1 MPYTVPIMSTQ
12 PDRPAGFRT
21 RAVHAGHGLDPATGA
36 HAVPI
41 YATSTFG
48 YGSAERGARLF
59 AGEESGYFYSRLSNP
74 TVRAFEEKVAS
85 LEGGGDAV
93 AFGSGMGAASAIALT
108 LLKTG
113 DEVAFVGPL
122 YGGTEGLLRDI
133 LGNFGV
139 TVHGAR
145 DVEELRAVVNE
156 RTRLVWLET
165 PTNPTIQ
172 IVDLRAASE
181 VAHAAGALVVVDNTF
196 STPYLTRPLE
206 HGADLVMHSATKYLG
221 GHGDVIGGVVA
232 ASADLIAELR
242 LHGLRHVGSVLGPFE
257 AYLLLRGLK
266 TLPLRMEAHCANAAA
281 LAQALQGHP
290 ALRALHYPGLPT
302 HPGHA
307 VAARQMRAF
316 GGLLS
321 VDLGTR
327 EAAFAFLDGLR
338 LFTQAVS
345 LGDVESLSSHPAS
358 TTHQLLGEETLARQ
372 GVTPG
377 LVRLS
382 VGIEDEADLIRDVL
396 GALDRVPVA
405 AGR

>member
-1 MPYTVPIMSTQ
+1 MSKQ
-12 PDRPAGFRT
+12 DAQPAGFRT
-21 RAVHAGHGLDPATGA
+21 RAVHAGHGLDPVTGA

-85 LEGGGDAV
+85 LEGAGDAV

-108 LLKTG
+108 FLKTG

-133 LGNFGV
+133 LGRFGV
-139 TVHGAR
+139 TVHEAR
-145 DVEELRAVVNE
+145 DVEELRGVVNE
-156 RTRLVWLET
+156 QTRLVWLET
-165 PTNPTIQ
+165 PTNPTLKV
-172 IVDLRAASE
+172 VDLRAASE
-181 VAHAAGALVVVDNTF
+181 LAHAVGALVVVDNTF

-206 HGADLVMHSATKYLG
+206 FGADLVMHSATKYLG
-221 GHGDVIGGVVA
+221 GHGDVVAGVVA
-232 ASADLIAELR
+232 ANADLVAELR
-242 LHGLRHVGSVLGPFE
+242 LHGLRHVGAVLGPFE

-266 TLPLRMEAHCANAAA
+266 TLPLRMEAHCANAQA
-281 LAQALQGHP
+281 LAEALQGHP
-290 ALRALHYPGLPT
+290 AIRALHYPGLPG
-302 HPGHA
+302 HPGHE
-307 VAARQMRAF
+307 VAQRQMRAF
-316 GGLLS
+316 GGLVSL
-321 VDLGTR
+321 DLGSQ
-327 EAAFAFLDGLR
+327 EAAFAFLDHLK

-358 TTHQLLGEETLARQ
+358 TTHQLLDEETLARQ

-382 VGIEDEADLIRDVL
+382 VGIEDADDLIADVL
-396 GALDRVPVA
+396 GALEKVPV
-405 AGR
+405 GV

>member
-1 MPYTVPIMSTQ
+1 MSKQ
-12 PDRPAGFRT
+12 EVQGFRT
-21 RAVHAGHGLDPATGA
+21 RAVHAGHGLDPVTGA

-48 YGSAERGARLF
+48 YGNAERGARLF

-85 LEGGGDAV
+85 LEGAGDAV
-93 AFGSGMGAASAIALT
+93 AFGSGMGAASAVALT
-108 LLKTG
+108 FLKTG

-133 LGNFGV
+133 LGRFGV
-139 TVHGAR
+139 TVHEAR
-145 DVEELRAVVNE
+145 DVEDLRAVVSE

-165 PTNPTIQ
+165 PTNPTLKV
-172 IVDLRAASE
+172 VDLQAASE
-181 VAHAAGALVVVDNTF
+181 VAHAVGALVVVDNTF
-196 STPYLTRPLE
+196 ATPYLTRPLDL
-206 HGADLVMHSATKYLG
+206 GADLVMHSATKYLS
-221 GHGDVIGGVVA
+221 GHGDVIAGVVA
-232 ASADLIAELR
+232 ASAELVAELR

-266 TLPLRMEAHCANAAA
+266 TLPLRMEAHCANAQA
-281 LAQALQGHP
+281 LAEALRGHP
-290 ALRALHYPGLPT
+290 ALKALHYPGLPD
-302 HPGHA
+302 HPGHE
-307 VAARQMRAF
+307 VAQRQMRGY
-316 GGLLS
+316 GGLVSL
-321 VDLGTR
+321 DLGSQ
-327 EAAFAFLDGLR
+327 EAAFAFLDHLQ

-358 TTHQLLGEETLARQ
+358 TTHQLLGEETLERQ

-382 VGIEDEADLIRDVL
+382 VGVEDQEDLIRDVL
-396 GALDRVPVA
+396 GALEKVPVG

>member
-1 MPYTVPIMSTQ
+1 MSTQ
-12 PDRPAGFRT
+12 DHRPAGFRT
-21 RAVHAGHGLDPATGA
+21 RAVHAGHGLDPVTGA
-36 HAVPI
+36 HAMPI

-59 AGEESGYFYSRLSNP
+59 AGEEQGYFYSRLSNP

-85 LEGGGDAV
+85 LEDAGDAV
-93 AFGSGMGAASAIALT
+93 AFASGMGAASAIALT
-108 LLKTG
+108 LLKAG

-133 LGNFGV
+133 LGRFGV
-139 TVHGAR
+139 TVQEAR
-145 DVEELRAVVNE
+145 NVEELRAAVNG

-221 GHGDVIGGVVA
+221 GHGDVIAGVVTGGA
-232 ASADLIAELR
+232 ELIAELR
-242 LHGLRHVGSVLGPFE
+242 LHGLRHVGAVLGPQD

-290 ALRALHYPGLPT
+290 ALKAVHYPGLPT

-321 VDLGTR
+321 LDLGSR
-327 EAAFAFLDGLR
+327 AAAFAFLDHLR

-358 TTHQLLGEETLARQ
+358 TTHQLLGEETLERQ

-382 VGIEDEADLIRDVL
+382 VGIEDEADLTRDVL
-396 GALDRVPVA
+396 GALERVPVA

>member
-1 MPYTVPIMSTQ
+1 M
-12 PDRPAGFRT
+12 
-21 RAVHAGHGLDPATGA
+21 
-36 HAVPI
+36 PI

-59 AGEESGYFYSRLSNP
+59 AGEEQGYFYSRLSNP
-74 TVRAFEEKVAS
+74 TVRAFEEKLAS
-85 LEGGGDAV
+85 LEGAEGTV

-108 LLKTG
+108 FLKTG

-133 LGNFGV
+133 LGRFGV
-139 TVHGAR
+139 TVHDVR
-145 DVEELRAVVNE
+145 NVEELRGVVSGK
-156 RTRLVWLET
+156 TRLVWLET
-165 PTNPTIQ
+165 PTNPTVQ
-172 IVDLRAASE
+172 IVDLEAAST

-221 GHGDVIGGVVA
+221 GHGDVVAGVVA
-232 ASADLIAELR
+232 GGAELVTELR

-257 AYLLLRGLK
+257 AYLLLRGVK
-266 TLPLRMEAHCANAAA
+266 TLPLRMEAHCANAQA
-281 LAQALQGHP
+281 LAEALQGHP
-290 ALRALHYPGLPT
+290 ALKALHYPGLSS
-302 HPGHA
+302 HPGHE

-321 VDLGTR
+321 IELESQ
-327 EAAFAFLDGLR
+327 EAAFAFLDNLK

-345 LGDVESLSSHPAS
+345 LGDVESLSCHPAS
-358 TTHQLLGEETLARQ
+358 TTHHLLGEATLARQ

-382 VGIEDEADLIRDVL
+382 VGIEDAEDLICDVL
-396 GALDRVPVA
+396 RALDRVPVG

>member
-1 MPYTVPIMSTQ
+1 MSTQ
-12 PDRPAGFRT
+12 HDQRAGFRT
-21 RAVHAGHGLDPATGA
+21 RAVHAGHGLEPTTGA

-48 YGSAERGARLF
+48 YGSAARGARLF
-59 AGEESGYFYSRLSNP
+59 AGEEAGYFYSRLSNP

-85 LEGGGDAV
+85 LEDADDAV
-93 AFGSGMGAASAIALT
+93 AFGSGMGAASAVALS
-108 LLKTG
+108 LLRAG

-133 LGNFGV
+133 LGRFGV
-139 TVHGAR
+139 GVHDAR
-145 DVEELRAVVNE
+145 NLDELGAVVSG

-165 PTNPTIQ
+165 PTNPTLQ
-172 IVDLRAASE
+172 IVNLQAASAL
-181 VAHAAGALVVVDNTF
+181 AHAAGALVVVDNTF
-196 STPYLTRPLE
+196 STPFLTRPLE

-221 GHGDVIGGVVA
+221 GHGDAVGGVVA
-232 ASADLIAELR
+232 GPAELVADLR

-266 TLPLRMEAHCANAAA
+266 TLPLRMEAHCAGAAH
-281 LAQALQGHP
+281 LAAGLRGHP
-290 ALRALHYPGLPT
+290 TVQALHYPGLPH
-302 HPGHA
+302 HPGHE

-321 VDLGTR
+321 LDLGTQA
-327 EAAFAFLDGLR
+327 AAFAFLDALR

-345 LGDVESLSSHPAS
+345 LGDVESLSCHPAS
-358 TTHQLLGEETLARQ
+358 TTHQLLGGATLARQ

-382 VGIEDEADLIRDVL
+382 VGIEDPEDLLADVL
-396 GALDRVPVA
+396 GALAQVPPG
-405 AGR
+405 AGG

>member
-1 MPYTVPIMSTQ
+1 MSKQ
-12 PDRPAGFRT
+12 DSRLAGFRT
-21 RAVHAGHGLDPATGA
+21 RAVHAGHGLDPVTGA

-59 AGEESGYFYSRLSNP
+59 AGEEQGYFYSRLSNP

-85 LEGGGDAV
+85 LEGAEDAV
-93 AFGSGMGAASAIALT
+93 AFGSGMGAASAVALT
-108 LLKTG
+108 LLASG

-133 LGNFGV
+133 LGRFGV
-139 TVHGAR
+139 TVREAGDLEA
-145 DVEELRAVVNE
+145 LRAAVND

-165 PTNPTIQ
+165 PTNPTLK
-172 IVDLRAASE
+172 VLDLRAAAE

-196 STPYLTRPLE
+196 ATPYLTRPLE

-221 GHGDVIGGVVA
+221 GHGDVIAGVVA
-232 ASADLIAELR
+232 ARAELVAELR
-242 LHGLRHVGSVLGPFE
+242 LHGLRHVGSVLGPQG
-257 AYLLLRGLK
+257 AALLLRGLK

-281 LAQALQGHP
+281 LAEALQGHP

-321 VDLGTR
+321 LDLGTR

-345 LGDVESLSSHPAS
+345 LGDVESLSCHPGS
-358 TTHQLLGEETLARQ
+358 TTHHLLGEETLARQ

-382 VGIEDEADLIRDVL
+382 VGIEDAEDLIADVRA
-396 GALDRVPVA
+396 ALERVPVA

>member
-1 MPYTVPIMSTQ
+1 MSTQ
-12 PDRPAGFRT
+12 ADRPAGFRT
-21 RAVHAGHGLDPATGA
+21 RAVHAGHGLDPVTGA

-48 YGSAERGARLF
+48 YGTAERGGRLF
-59 AGEESGYFYSRLSNP
+59 AGEETGYFYSRLSNP
-74 TVRAFEEKVAS
+74 TVTAFEEKVAS
-85 LEGGGDAV
+85 LEGAEAAV

-108 LLKTG
+108 LLRTV

-133 LGNFGV
+133 LGRFGV
-139 TVHGAR
+139 TVHEAA
-145 DVEELRAVVNE
+145 DVEALRGVVTE

-165 PTNPTIQ
+165 PSNPTVG
-172 IVDLRAASE
+172 IVDLAAASA

-196 STPYLTRPLE
+196 ATPYLTRPLE

-221 GHGDVIGGVVA
+221 GHGDVVAGVVVG
-232 ASADLIAELR
+232 SADLVTELR

-266 TLPLRMEAHCANAAA
+266 TLPLRMEAHCQGAMA
-281 LAQALQGHP
+281 LARALEGHP
-290 ALRALHYPGLPT
+290 ALKALHYPGLPT

-321 VDLGTR
+321 LDLGTQ
-327 EAAFAFLDGLR
+327 EAAFAFLNNLR

-345 LGDVESLSSHPAS
+345 LGDVESLSCHPAS

-372 GVTPG
+372 GVTKG

-382 VGIEDEADLIRDVL
+382 VGIEDEADLITDVL
-396 GALDRVPVA
+396 GALERVPVG
-405 AGR
+405 AGD

>member
-1 MPYTVPIMSTQ
+1 MEAMSKQ
-12 PDRPAGFRT
+12 EVQGFRT
-21 RAVHAGHGLDPATGA
+21 RAVHAGHGLDPVTGA

-48 YGSAERGARLF
+48 YGNAERGARLF

-85 LEGGGDAV
+85 LEGAGDAV
-93 AFGSGMGAASAIALT
+93 AFGSGMGAASAVALT
-108 LLKTG
+108 FLKTG

-133 LGNFGV
+133 LGRFGV
-139 TVHGAR
+139 TVHEAR
-145 DVEELRAVVNE
+145 DVEDLRAVVSE

-165 PTNPTIQ
+165 PTNPTLKV
-172 IVDLRAASE
+172 VDLQAASE
-181 VAHAAGALVVVDNTF
+181 VAHAVGALVVVDNTF
-196 STPYLTRPLE
+196 ATPYLTRPLDL
-206 HGADLVMHSATKYLG
+206 GADLVMHSATKYLS
-221 GHGDVIGGVVA
+221 GHGDVIAGVVA
-232 ASADLIAELR
+232 ASAELVAELR

-266 TLPLRMEAHCANAAA
+266 TLPLRMEAHCANAQA
-281 LAQALQGHP
+281 LAEALRGHP
-290 ALRALHYPGLPT
+290 ALKALHYPGLPD
-302 HPGHA
+302 HPGHE
-307 VAARQMRAF
+307 VAQRQMRGY
-316 GGLLS
+316 GGLVSL
-321 VDLGTR
+321 DLGSQ
-327 EAAFAFLDGLR
+327 EAAFAFLDHLQ

-358 TTHQLLGEETLARQ
+358 TTHQLLGEETLERQ

-382 VGIEDEADLIRDVL
+382 VGVEDQEDLIRDVL
-396 GALDRVPVA
+396 GALEKVPVG

>member
-1 MPYTVPIMSTQ
+1 MSKQ
-12 PDRPAGFRT
+12 DSRPAGFRT
-21 RAVHAGHGLDPATGA
+21 RAVHAGHALDPVTGA

-59 AGEESGYFYSRLSNP
+59 AGEESGYFYSRLGNP

-85 LEGGGDAV
+85 LEGAEDAV
-93 AFGSGMGAASAIALT
+93 AFGSGMGAASAVALT
-108 LLKTG
+108 LLTSG

-133 LGNFGV
+133 LGRFGV
-139 TVHGAR
+139 TVREAG
-145 DVEELRAVVNE
+145 DLEELRAVVSG

-165 PTNPTIQ
+165 PTNPTLK

-181 VAHAAGALVVVDNTF
+181 VARAAGAFVVVDNTF

-221 GHGDVIGGVVA
+221 GHGDVIAGVVA
-232 ASADLIAELR
+232 GRTELVAGLR

-281 LAQALQGHP
+281 LAEALQGHP
-290 ALRALHYPGLPT
+290 ALKALHYPGLPT
-302 HPGHA
+302 HPAHK
-307 VAARQMRAF
+307 VAAQQMRAF

-321 VDLGTR
+321 LDLGSA

-345 LGDVESLSSHPAS
+345 LGDVESLSCHPGS
-358 TTHQLLGEETLARQ
+358 TTHHLLGEETLERQ

-382 VGIEDEADLIRDVL
+382 VGIEDAGDLIEDVL
-396 GALDRVPVA
+396 GALERVPVA
-405 AGR
+405 AAR

>member
-1 MPYTVPIMSTQ
+1 MSTQ
-12 PDRPAGFRT
+12 ADRPAGFRT
-21 RAVHAGHGLDPATGA
+21 RAVHAGHGLDPVTGA

-48 YGSAERGARLF
+48 YGTAERGGRLF

-74 TVRAFEEKVAS
+74 TVTAFEEKVAS
-85 LEGGGDAV
+85 LEGAEAAV

-108 LLKTG
+108 LLRTG

-139 TVHGAR
+139 TVHEAA
-145 DVEELRAVVNE
+145 DVEALREVVTE

-165 PTNPTIQ
+165 PTNPTVG
-172 IVDLRAASE
+172 IVDLAAASA

-196 STPYLTRPLE
+196 ATPYLTRPLE

-221 GHGDVIGGVVA
+221 GHGDVVAGVVVG
-232 ASADLIAELR
+232 SADLVTELR

-266 TLPLRMEAHCANAAA
+266 TLPLRMEAHCQGAMA
-281 LAQALQGHP
+281 LARALEGHP
-290 ALRALHYPGLPT
+290 ALKALHYPGLPS

-307 VAARQMRAF
+307 VAARQMRSF

-321 VDLGTR
+321 LDLGTQ
-327 EAAFAFLDGLR
+327 EAAFTFLNNLR

-345 LGDVESLSSHPAS
+345 LGDVESLSCHPAS
-358 TTHQLLGEETLARQ
+358 TTHQLLGEETLMRQ

-382 VGIEDEADLIRDVL
+382 VGIEDEADLIADVL
-396 GALDRVPVA
+396 GALERVPVG
-405 AGR
+405 AGD

>member
-1 MPYTVPIMSTQ
+1 MSTQ
-12 PDRPAGFRT
+12 SDRPAGFRT
-21 RAVHAGHGLDPATGA
+21 RAVHAGHGLDPVTGA

-48 YGSAERGARLF
+48 YGSAERGGRLF
-59 AGEESGYFYSRLSNP
+59 AGEEPGYFYSRLSNP
-74 TVRAFEEKVAS
+74 TVTAFEEKVAS
-85 LEGGGDAV
+85 LEGAEAAV
-93 AFGSGMGAASAIALT
+93 AFGSGMGAASAVALT
-108 LLKTG
+108 LLGTG

-139 TVHGAR
+139 TVHEAA
-145 DVEELRAVVNE
+145 DVEALRGVVSE

-165 PTNPTIQ
+165 PTNPTLKV
-172 IVDLRAASE
+172 VDLAAASA

-196 STPYLTRPLE
+196 ATPYLTRPLE

-221 GHGDVIGGVVA
+221 GHGDVVAGVVVGA
-232 ASADLIAELR
+232 ADLVTELR
-242 LHGLRHVGSVLGPFE
+242 LHGLRHVGSVLGAFE

-266 TLPLRMEAHCANAAA
+266 TLPLRMEAHCANTAA
-281 LAQALQGHP
+281 LAGALQGHP
-290 ALRALHYPGLPT
+290 ALKALHYPGLPT

-321 VDLGTR
+321 LDLGTR
-327 EAAFAFLDGLR
+327 EAAFAFLNNLQ

-345 LGDVESLSSHPAS
+345 LGDVESLSCHPAS
-358 TTHQLLGEETLARQ
+358 TTHQLLGEETLMRQ
-372 GVTPG
+372 GVTEG

-382 VGIEDEADLIRDVL
+382 VGIEDETDLIADVL
-396 GALDRVPVA
+396 GALERVPVGA
-405 AGR
+405 AT

>member
-1 MPYTVPIMSTQ
+1 MSTQ
-12 PDRPAGFRT
+12 DDRPAGFRT

-59 AGEESGYFYSRLSNP
+59 AGEEQGYFYSRLSNP

-85 LEGGGDAV
+85 LEEAGDAV
-93 AFGSGMGAASAIALT
+93 AFASGMGAASAVALT
-108 LLKTG
+108 FLKAG

-133 LGNFGV
+133 LGRFGV
-139 TVHGAR
+139 TVREAR
-145 DVEELRAVVNE
+145 DLAELRAVVSTT
-156 RTRLVWLET
+156 TRLVWLET

-181 VAHAAGALVVVDNTF
+181 IAHAAGALVVVDNTF

-232 ASADLIAELR
+232 AGTDLIAELR
-242 LHGLRHVGSVLGPFE
+242 LHGLRHVGAVLGPHD

-266 TLPLRMEAHCANAAA
+266 TLPLRMEAHCANAGA
-281 LAQALQGHP
+281 LAQALRGHP
-290 ALRALHYPGLPT
+290 DLRALHYPGLPS

-321 VDLGTR
+321 LDLGSR
-327 EAAFAFLDGLR
+327 AAAFAFLDQLR

-358 TTHQLLGEETLARQ
+358 TTHQLLGEETLERQ

-382 VGIEDEADLIRDVL
+382 VGIEDADDLIRDVL
-396 GALDRVPVA
+396 GALERVPVG

>member
-1 MPYTVPIMSTQ
+1 MSTQ

-48 YGSAERGARLF
+48 YGSAERGGRLF
-59 AGEESGYFYSRLSNP
+59 AGEEQGYFYSRLSNP

-85 LEGGGDAV
+85 LEEAGDAV
-93 AFGSGMGAASAIALT
+93 AFASGMGAASAIALT

-122 YGGTEGLLRDI
+122 YGGTEGLLRDV
-133 LGNFGV
+133 LEKFGV
-139 TVHGAR
+139 TVREAH
-145 DVEELRAVVNE
+145 DVEQLRALVSG

-172 IVDLRAASE
+172 IVDLRAASQ

-196 STPYLTRPLE
+196 STPYLTRPLA

-232 ASADLIAELR
+232 ASADLIADLR
-242 LHGLRHVGSVLGPFE
+242 LHGLRHVGAVMGPFE
-257 AYLLLRGLK
+257 AFLLLRGLK
-266 TLPLRMEAHCANAAA
+266 TLPLRMEAHCQGAAA
-281 LAQALQGHP
+281 LAAALQGHP
-290 ALRALHYPGLPT
+290 AVRALHYPGLPT

-307 VAARQMRAF
+307 VAARQMRAY

-321 VDLGTR
+321 LDLGSR
-327 EAAFAFLDGLR
+327 AAAFAFLDGLR

-345 LGDVESLSSHPAS
+345 LGDVESLSCHPAS
-358 TTHQLLGEETLARQ
+358 TTHHLLGEETLARQ

-382 VGIEDEADLIRDVL
+382 VGIEDAEDLIRDVL
-396 GALDRVPVA
+396 GALERVPVA
-405 AGR
+405 AGG

>member
-1 MPYTVPIMSTQ
+1 MSKQ
-12 PDRPAGFRT
+12 DSRPAGFRT
-21 RAVHAGHGLDPATGA
+21 RAVHAGHGLDPVTGA

-48 YGSAERGARLF
+48 YGNAERGARLF
-59 AGEESGYFYSRLSNP
+59 AGEEQGYFYSRLSNP

-85 LEGGGDAV
+85 LEGAEDAV

-108 LLKTG
+108 LLTSG

-133 LGNFGV
+133 LGRFGV
-139 TVHGAR
+139 TVREAG
-145 DVEELRAVVNE
+145 DLEELREVVSE

-165 PTNPTIQ
+165 PTNPTLK
-172 IVDLRAASE
+172 IVDLHAASE
-181 VAHAAGALVVVDNTF
+181 VARAAGALVVVDNTF

-221 GHGDVIGGVVA
+221 GHGDVIAGVVA
-232 ASADLIAELR
+232 GRAELISELR

-281 LAQALQGHP
+281 LTEALQGHP
-290 ALRALHYPGLPT
+290 ALGALHYPGLPT
-302 HPGHA
+302 HPGHE

-321 VDLGTR
+321 LDLGSV

-345 LGDVESLSSHPAS
+345 LGDVESLSCHPGS
-358 TTHQLLGEETLARQ
+358 TTHHLLGEETLERQ

-382 VGIEDEADLIRDVL
+382 VGIEDAGDLIEDVL
-396 GALDRVPVA
+396 GALERVPVA

>member
-1 MPYTVPIMSTQ
+1 MPIMSKQ
-12 PDRPAGFRT
+12 EIQGFRT
-21 RAVHAGHGLDPATGA
+21 RAVHAGHGLDPVTGA

-48 YGSAERGARLF
+48 YGNAERGARLF

-85 LEGGGDAV
+85 LEGAADAV
-93 AFGSGMGAASAIALT
+93 AFASGMGAASAVALT
-108 LLKTG
+108 FLKSG

-133 LGNFGV
+133 LGRFGV
-139 TVHGAR
+139 TVHEAR
-145 DVEELRAVVNE
+145 DVEELRAVVTE
-156 RTRLVWLET
+156 RTRLLWLET
-165 PTNPTIQ
+165 PTNPTLKV
-172 IVDLRAASE
+172 VDLQAASE
-181 VAHAAGALVVVDNTF
+181 IAHAVGALVVVDNTF

-206 HGADLVMHSATKYLG
+206 FGADLVMHSATKYLG
-221 GHGDVIGGVVA
+221 GHGDVVAGVVA
-232 ASADLIAELR
+232 GSAELTTELR
-242 LHGLRHVGSVLGPFE
+242 LHGLRHVGAVLGPFE

-266 TLPLRMEAHCANAAA
+266 TLPLRMEAHCANAQA
-281 LAQALQGHP
+281 LAEALQGHP
-290 ALRALHYPGLPT
+290 AIKALHYPGLPD
-302 HPGHA
+302 HPGHD

-316 GGLLS
+316 GGLVSL
-321 VDLGTR
+321 DLGSQ
-327 EAAFAFLDGLR
+327 EAAFAFLNNLK

-358 TTHQLLGEETLARQ
+358 TTHQLLGEETLERQ

-382 VGIEDEADLIRDVL
+382 VGIEDQEDLIRDVL
-396 GALDRVPVA
+396 GALEKVPVG

>member
-1 MPYTVPIMSTQ
+1 MSTQ
-12 PDRPAGFRT
+12 ADRPAGFRT
-21 RAVHAGHGLDPATGA
+21 RAVHAGHGLDPVTGA

-48 YGSAERGARLF
+48 YGTAERGGRLF

-74 TVRAFEEKVAS
+74 TVTAFEEKVAS
-85 LEGGGDAV
+85 LEGAGAAV
-93 AFGSGMGAASAIALT
+93 AFGSGMGGASAIALT

-133 LGNFGV
+133 LGRFGV
-139 TVHGAR
+139 TVHEAA
-145 DVEELRAVVNE
+145 DVEALRGVVTE

-165 PTNPTIQ
+165 PTNPTVG
-172 IVDLRAASE
+172 IVDLAAASA

-196 STPYLTRPLE
+196 ATPYLTRPLE

-221 GHGDVIGGVVA
+221 GHGDVVAGVVVG
-232 ASADLIAELR
+232 SADLVTELR

-266 TLPLRMEAHCANAAA
+266 TLPLRMEAHCQGAMA
-281 LAQALQGHP
+281 LARALEGHP
-290 ALRALHYPGLPT
+290 ALKALHYPGLPSHT
-302 HPGHA
+302 GHA
-307 VAARQMRAF
+307 VAARQMRSF

-321 VDLGTR
+321 IDLGTQ
-327 EAAFAFLDGLR
+327 EAAFAFLNNLK

-345 LGDVESLSSHPAS
+345 LGDVESLSCHPAS
-358 TTHQLLGEETLARQ
+358 TTHQLLGEETLLRQ

-382 VGIEDEADLIRDVL
+382 VGIEDEADLITDVL
-396 GALDRVPVA
+396 GALERVPVG
-405 AGR
+405 AGD

>member
-1 MPYTVPIMSTQ
+1 MGTMSKQ
-12 PDRPAGFRT
+12 ESQGFRT
-21 RAVHAGHGLDPATGA
+21 RAVHAGHGLDPVTGA

-48 YGSAERGARLF
+48 YGNAERGARLF
-59 AGEESGYFYSRLSNP
+59 AGEEPGYFYSRLSNP
-74 TVRAFEEKVAS
+74 TVRAFEEKIAS
-85 LEGGGDAV
+85 LEGAGDAV
-93 AFGSGMGAASAIALT
+93 AFGSGMGAASAVALT
-108 LLKTG
+108 FLKAG
-113 DEVAFVGPL
+113 DAVAFVGPL

-133 LGNFGV
+133 LGRFGV
-139 TVHGAR
+139 TVHEAR
-145 DVEELRAVVNE
+145 DVEALRTLVSD

-165 PTNPTIQ
+165 PTNPTLKV
-172 IVDLRAASE
+172 VDLRAAAK

-206 HGADLVMHSATKYLG
+206 FGADLVMHSATKYLG
-221 GHGDVIGGVVA
+221 GHGDVIAGVVA
-232 ASADLIAELR
+232 GSTDLVAELR
-242 LHGLRHVGSVLGPFE
+242 LHGLRHVGAALGPFE

-266 TLPLRMEAHCANAAA
+266 TLPLRMEAHCANAQA
-281 LAQALQGHP
+281 LAEALQDHP
-290 ALRALHYPGLPT
+290 ALQALHYPGLQG
-302 HPGHA
+302 HPGHE

-316 GGLLS
+316 GGLVSL
-321 VDLGTR
+321 DLGSQ
-327 EAAFAFLDGLR
+327 EAAFAFLDHLK

-372 GVTPG
+372 GITPG

-382 VGIEDEADLIRDVL
+382 VGIEDPEDLIRDVL
-396 GALDRVPVA
+396 GALEKVPVS

>member
-1 MPYTVPIMSTQ
+1 MSKQ
-12 PDRPAGFRT
+12 DQPAGFRT
-21 RAVHAGHGLDPATGA
+21 RAVHAGHGLDPQTGA

-59 AGEESGYFYSRLSNP
+59 AGEEPGYFYSRLSNP

-85 LEGGGDAV
+85 LEGAEDAV
-93 AFGSGMGAASAIALT
+93 AFASGMGAASAIALSY
-108 LLKTG
+108 LKSG

-133 LGNFGV
+133 LSRFGV
-139 TVHGAR
+139 TVREAA
-145 DVEELRAVVNE
+145 DVEALRGVVGE

-165 PTNPTIQ
+165 PTNPTLKV
-172 IVDLRAASE
+172 VDLRAASE

-206 HGADLVMHSATKYLG
+206 LGADFVMHSATKYLG
-221 GHGDVIGGVVA
+221 GHGDVIAGVVA
-232 ASADLIAELR
+232 ASAEKVAELR
-242 LHGLRHVGSVLGPFE
+242 LHGLRHVGAVLGPYE

-266 TLPLRMEAHCANAAA
+266 TLPLRMEAHCANAQA
-281 LAQALQGHP
+281 LAEALRGHP
-290 ALRALHYPGLPT
+290 AIRALHYPGLPE
-302 HPGHA
+302 HPGHD
-307 VAARQMRAF
+307 VAKRQMRAF
-316 GGLLS
+316 GGLVSL
-321 VDLGTR
+321 DLGSQ
-327 EAAFAFLDGLR
+327 EAAFAFLDALT

-382 VGIEDEADLIRDVL
+382 VGIEDKEDLIRDVL
-396 GALDRVPVA
+396 GALDRVPVP